1 MMTFYTCLKIMEK
14 FNIDPNTTIT
24 TVSRCA
30 SRTNGTSACL
40 REGDQLSLNQLFYG
54 LMLPSG
60 NDAAY
65 CLAEYFG
72 QYLNENKYRD
82 SSV

>member
-1 MMTFYTCLKIMEK
+1 MEK